1 MSSNGRKH
9 RFHRV
14 PIRCILFWVGFHP
27 DGEDATF
34 CCSML
39 EYAFAVSSL
48 SRSGDWLSGSIRGG
62 MPGFVRMRGRGGCC
76 VGMACAWRSAVARS
90 RGRAVA
96 PVSSNSYLVS
106 SFYSVWLSL
115 ACSRHVTGSFAS
127 QNLTYF
133 APTRQWFPERTISS
147 QATCCNV
154 LNNDAPLPIALYL
167 Y

>member
-1 MSSNGRKH
+1 MHSLLGWVPSRWRRCH
-9 RFHRV
+9 ILLFDARICLCRFVVIEKRRLAVGINSWWHAWVRSYAWPWWLLCWHGMRV
-14 PIRCILFWVGFHP
+14 AVG
-27 DGEDATF
+27 
-34 CCSML
+34 
-39 EYAFAVSSL
+39 
-48 SRSGDWLSGSIRGG
+48 
-62 MPGFVRMRGRGGCC
+62 
-76 VGMACAWRSAVARS
+76 
-90 RGRAVA
+90 GRAVA

-154 LNNDAPLPIALYL
+154 LNNDAPIALYL

>member
-1 MSSNGRKH
+1 MGENTASIGCLSDAFSLGLGSTPMEKMPHSADRCSNMPLPFR
-9 RFHRV
+9 RYR
-14 PIRCILFWVGFHP
+14 
-27 DGEDATF
+27 EAATGCRDQF
-34 CCSML
+34 VVACLGSFVCV
-39 EYAFAVSSL
+39 AVVVVVL
-48 SRSGDWLSGSIRGG
+48 AWHARGG
-62 MPGFVRMRGRGGCC
+62 R
-76 VGMACAWRSAVARS
+76 RS
-90 RGRAVA
+90 RGRVVA

-154 LNNDAPLPIALYL
+154 LNNDAPIALYL

>member
-1 MSSNGRKH
+1 MHSLLGWVPSRWRRCH
-9 RFHRV
+9 ILLFDARICLCRFVVIEKR
-14 PIRCILFWVGFHP
+14 RLAVGIVVACLGSFV
-27 DGEDATF
+27 
-34 CCSML
+34 CV
-39 EYAFAVSSL
+39 AVVVVVL
-48 SRSGDWLSGSIRGG
+48 AWHARGG
-62 MPGFVRMRGRGGCC
+62 R
-76 VGMACAWRSAVARS
+76 RS

-154 LNNDAPLPIALYL
+154 LNNDAPIALYL